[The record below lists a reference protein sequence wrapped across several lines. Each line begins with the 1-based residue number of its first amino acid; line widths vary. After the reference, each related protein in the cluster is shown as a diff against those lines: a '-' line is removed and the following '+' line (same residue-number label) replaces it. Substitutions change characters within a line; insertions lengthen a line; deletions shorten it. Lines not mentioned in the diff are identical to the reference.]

1 MDYTAATS
9 FLMQS
14 DPVLATVIEQVGAC
28 QLRLDDG
35 DLLYCLSE
43 TIIYQQ
49 LSGKAAASIHRK
61 FLQLYPD
68 KPFPTAADIVN
79 TPDETLRSAGL
90 SRAKV
95 LYLKDLAAKVQAGFP
110 TIADLELLD
119 DEAIIQQLIAIK
131 GIGRWSAQMLLIFRL
146 NRLDV
151 LPVDD
156 LGVRSAIQ
164 KLYQLDALPNK
175 KMIETLGQK
184 WRPYC
189 SISAWYLWRSLDIK
203 TPL

>member
-14 DPVLATVIEQVGAC
+14 DPILATVIERVGAC
-28 QLRLDDG
+28 QLRSDDG
-35 DLLYCLSE
+35 DLLYCLAE

-61 FLQLYPD
+61 FLQLYSD
-68 KPFPTAADIVN
+68 KPFPTATDILN

-164 KLYQLDALPNK
+164 KLYQLDDLPNK
-175 KMIETLGQK
+175 KTIEALGQK

-189 SISAWYLWRSLDIK
+189 SIAAWYLWRSLDIK